1 MFEDAITL
9 FGLLAL
15 YGLVIGAITASL
27 WHFIH
32 KE

>member
-1 MFEDAITL
+1 MLDDAIVL
-9 FGLLAL
+9 FGVLAFW
-15 YGLVIGAITASL
+15 GVIVGAITASL

>member
-1 MFEDAITL
+1 MFDTAVTL

-15 YGLVIGAITASL
+15 YGLVIGSITAL
-27 WHFIH
+27 MMHFIN